1 MSYPLGIDNPIL
13 VRGVIGTSKWALY
26 WRDDMTKIVTVPNQ
40 FIAYECRRAILDE
53 TSTK

>member
-13 VRGVIGTSKWALY
+13 VRGVMGSHKWALY
-26 WRDDMTKIVTVPNQ
+26 WRDDMTKIATFHNH